1 MGRFFDLSSWIVLFA
16 LLPFSVLAFLSQ
28 GAVPGDLF
36 YPVKRGLENVVLTAS
51 AFHPSTQVAFRT
63 NLTERRFQEAE
74 QLLLSQGQTVALTD
88 FVGHVQTVEEEIIKL
103 SSSED
108 REKASENLIAK
119 IEEYETKLAVV
130 QAQVEQQPVSQPTPV
145 SEIPQLQQPTPTP
158 TAQTPAPGQT
168 ATPTP
173 PQQVKTPTP
182 TPTQTSAP
190 VITTPAPT
198 QKPIIQIPFQPT
210 PTPAQVVISDPVK
223 KEEVVHKV
231 EETKKRLE
239 EIKERVKKEKEDA
252 EVEIKIREE
261 AEEQRKNLER
271 GRSNSADEDND

>member
-1 MGRFFDLSSWIVLFA
+1 MGRFFDLSSWIILFA

-28 GAVPGDLF
+28 GAVPGDFF
-36 YPVKRGLENVVLTAS
+36 YPIKRGLENVVLTAS

-158 TAQTPAPGQT
+158 TIQTPAPGQT

-173 PQQVKTPTP
+173 QQAKTPTP

-190 VITTPAPT
+190 VVITPAPT

-239 EIKERVKKEKEDA
+239 EIKSRVKKEKEDA

-271 GRSNSADEDND
+271 GRGNSADEDND